1 MCVGSLSGKLQMPPA
16 QKAEDQARRYIYIYI
31 YIYDLPKLLSEMDG
45 QNTYY
50 HETMMMMMMNYII
63 TTTTTTTH
71 DNTHL
76 PIFNE
81 D

>member
-31 YIYDLPKLLSEMDG
+31 YDLPKLLSEMDG

-50 HETMMMMMMNYII
+50 HETMMMMMNYII
-63 TTTTTTTH
+63 TTTTTTH